1 MISRRGFFTAS
12 GAAVA
17 AASVT
22 APARAD
28 APGGQTGP
36 ADPTRQVDPTRW
48 AAAQAMAYRILL
60 TDESH
65 RDLTLDYLKLLT
77 GRAALPKTRQRD
89 VLVVGAGVA
98 GMVCARLLI
107 AAGHR
112 VRILEANR
120 SRVGGRVK
128 TFRGEVWQDPRNSAE
143 AGAMRI
149 PSTHLLTLALADHLG
164 VQRRPFDLVD
174 VPPQPDLRSADS
186 KVVYR
191 SWTGEQFSTGNA
203 PVFTTPAGLG
213 GRLIN
218 VNGQTVSKAAYAKNP
233 APVNKTFGWDS
244 NETTTASFADAL
256 TTARKYTQIQN
267 PDGSWTDKPI
277 ADRVQGMTQLLY
289 DLDGYSLLRY
299 LTEVANWQDPQI
311 QAVGTLENLT
321 SRLSYGF
328 LHSVFDAT
336 DINASVTYFEFSE
349 GMDSLPTALAEDLP
363 IEQDRVVTRVVS
375 SPGRVTVHAE
385 PETGSEDEA
394 CDGAIGGPVHEYQA
408 DAVVFAVPF
417 AALRHV
423 TFDPILPYHK
433 RRAITE
439 LHHDTA
445 HKVLL
450 EFTERWWEWDEDA
463 WRRRL
468 GDHYQPGPHGPAV
481 PAVGGGCISDESA
494 RFVYFPSHP
503 SAGGSPGG
511 VVLAAYNWAEDAL
524 RYDSLTPED
533 RHDEALD
540 QLAEMFG
547 DRIRGY
553 ATDRAV
559 SQSWLRNRWAL
570 GEAVV
575 ELPGQLTSLG
585 PHVAEPV
592 GDLMYFAGDH
602 CQPRYHAWI
611 AGAVASGVEAA
622 IQVSDPN

>member
-1 MISRRGFFTAS
+1 MISRRGFFSAS

-17 AASVT
+17 AASVNS
-22 APARAD
+22 PARAAD
-28 APGGQTGP
+28 PGGAGHQP
-36 ADPTRQVDPTRW
+36 DPVRW
-48 AAAQAMAYRILL
+48 AAAQTMAHRILL
-60 TDESH
+60 TNGAYE
-65 RDLTLDYLKLLT
+65 DLTLQYLKILT
-77 GRAALPKTRQRD
+77 GRQALGRTEQRD

-98 GMVCARLLI
+98 GLVCARLLM

-112 VRILEANR
+112 VRVLEANR

-128 TFRGEVWQDPRNSAE
+128 TFRGDVWQDPRHSAE

-149 PSTHLLTLALADHLG
+149 PSSHLFTLALADHLG
-164 VQRRPFDLVD
+164 VERRPFHLVD
-174 VPPQPDLRSADS
+174 QPPQPDLQSADS
-186 KVVYR
+186 KVVYQ
-191 SWTGEQFSTGNA
+191 SWTGEQFSTGTA
-203 PVFTTPAGLG
+203 PPYTTRPGLG
-213 GRLIN
+213 GRLLHL
-218 VNGQTVSKAAYAKNP
+218 NGQLVSKAAYARNP
-233 APVNKTFGWDS
+233 GPVNKSFGWDS
-244 NETTTASFADAL
+244 DQTTSAAFAEAL

-277 ADRVQGMTQLLY
+277 ADRVSGMTRLLY

-299 LTEVANWQDPQI
+299 LSEVAGWADPQI
-311 QAVGTLENLT
+311 QAVGTVENLT

-336 DINASVTYFEFSE
+336 DINPSVTYFEFAD
-349 GMDSLPTALAEDLP
+349 GMDALPTALAKGLP
-363 IEQDRVVTRVVS
+363 IERDRVVTRVS
-375 SPGRVTVHAE
+375 GSPGRVTVYAV
-385 PETGSEDEA
+385 PESGPEDEA
-394 CDGAIGGPVHEYQA
+394 CTGAIGGQVHEYQA

-450 EFTERWWEWDEDA
+450 EFTERWWEWDEA
-463 WRRRL
+463 TWRARL
-468 GDHYQPGPHGPAV
+468 GDAYRRGPAGDAV
-481 PAVGGGCISDESA
+481 PAVGGGCISDEAA

-503 SAGGSPGG
+503 SPGGAPGG
-511 VVLAAYNWAEDAL
+511 VVLAGYNWAEDAL
-524 RYDSLTPED
+524 RFDALTPED
-533 RHDEALD
+533 RHNEALD

-547 DRIRGY
+547 DRIRRY

-575 ELPGQLTSLG
+575 ETPGQLISLG

-592 GDLMYFAGDH
+592 DGQLYFAGDH

-622 IQVSDPN
+622 LQVSNRS